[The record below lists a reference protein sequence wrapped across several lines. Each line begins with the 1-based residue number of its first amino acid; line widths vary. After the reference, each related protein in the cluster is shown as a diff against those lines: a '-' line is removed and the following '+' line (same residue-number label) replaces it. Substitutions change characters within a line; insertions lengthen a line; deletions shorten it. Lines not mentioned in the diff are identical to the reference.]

1 MVFPTR
7 LSSVIVCDTIVRDV
21 GCGYFRRIVVVA
33 INDFLFGTQSRTKA
47 TSIAIPYTMRK
58 SSLRDDLWRLG
69 FKLCPMIPIVAKNL
83 YAQRGA
89 AAWCSAPSHHRARL
103 LIYTA

>member
-1 MVFPTR
+1 
-7 LSSVIVCDTIVRDV
+7 
-21 GCGYFRRIVVVA
+21 
-33 INDFLFGTQSRTKA
+33 
-47 TSIAIPYTMRK
+47 MRK

>member
-1 MVFPTR
+1 
-7 LSSVIVCDTIVRDV
+7 
-21 GCGYFRRIVVVA
+21 
-33 INDFLFGTQSRTKA
+33 
-47 TSIAIPYTMRK
+47 MRK

-89 AAWCSAPSHHRARL
+89 AAWCNSRIGSKSTEDEEKRALVLALNNVTPITIHHVVDRAFFAL
-103 LIYTA
+103 LAFHP